1 MRGLCHFGVH
11 SSRMMQRAQAP
22 WTWRVSVFNCGAC
35 KEATIAVIKVCTRL
49 ISCGFALGL
58 VLSASASDA
67 ADMTAR
73 QVTKLLFATAANSP
87 PDLSNKDLSGLDLSG
102 LDFKKAR
109 LDGVNFYSADLS
121 GANLSG
127 ASLKSARLDR
137 ATLIGANFS
146 SADLSGASLLW
157 PNVFADMAAPERR
170 SGLTFAG
177 ARLVGANFNGRFDG
191 VDFER
196 ADLTDAF
203 FGPRDPREEVLITP
217 MMSFGGRGFYRRD
230 SRGRR
235 FQWRYSRKCE
245 VRRRRSHGCKST
257 GCTSRRSRLLK
268 CQPRRRRSDRCRH
281 ARRLPERR
289 TRRQHSDRPRRRS
302 LRT

>member
-22 WTWRVSVFNCGAC
+22 WTWRVSVFNCGAG
-35 KEATIAVIKVCTRL
+35 KEANIAVIKVCTRL

-146 SADLSGASLLW
+146 SADLSGASLLR

-217 MMSFGGRGFYRRD
+217 MMSLAGADFTGAILAGADFSGDTLENAKFVGADLTGANLRDARLGGADFSNANLAGADLTGADMRGAFLKD
-230 SRGRR
+230 ALG
-235 FQWRYSRKCE
+235 
-245 VRRRRSHGCKST
+245 VST
-257 GCTSRRSRLLK
+257 AIGLAAA
-268 CQPRRRRSDRCRH
+268 P
-281 ARRLPERR
+281 
-289 TRRQHSDRPRRRS
+289 
-302 LRT
+302 

>member
-11 SSRMMQRAQAP
+11 STRGMQRPQAP
-22 WTWRVSVFNCGAC
+22 WTWPASVFNYGVG
-35 KEATIAVIKVCTRL
+35 KEANIAVIKVCTRL
-49 ISCGFALGL
+49 ILYGLALSL
-58 VLSASASDA
+58 ALSTSASHA

-73 QVTKLLFATAANSP
+73 QVTQLLFATAAGTI

-109 LDGVNFYSADLS
+109 LDGVNFYGADLS
-121 GANLSG
+121 DANLSG

-146 SADLSGASLLW
+146 TTDLSGASLLR
-157 PNVFADMAAPERR
+157 PNVFADMTAPARR

-217 MMSFGGRGFYRRD
+217 MMSLAGANF
-230 SRGRR
+230 
-235 FQWRYSRKCE
+235 
-245 VRRRRSHGCKST
+245 T
-257 GCTSRRSRLLK
+257 GAILAGADFS
-268 CQPRRRRSDRCRH
+268 SDALENAKFIGADLVHANLRH
-281 ARRLPERR
+281 ARLGGADFSNANLDGADLTGADMRGAILKTARGVSTAIGIAAAP
-289 TRRQHSDRPRRRS
+289 
-302 LRT
+302 